1 MGLFDKFSKDSVTLG
16 CILFYTTA
24 LVVTLIFNRD
34 HVNIIIDKVI
44 VNNDIIE
51 ETSSIV
57 NNDIIIEDNSKNNDT
72 TSNTSDTSNTT
83 TTPDISP
90 VNTTTPNISPVIT
103 TTTSTKSIYYLSG
116 FIDILKQGIPVYRI
130 KSHRKKKKIIIMN
143 EITEKIS
150 IRATNF
156 LSSMKNIKE
165 FSIENID
172 SIEKNEKNDNGF
184 SLMVSDGTMVSK
196 YELLTDSKSQCEY
209 IFNGLLA
216 LKDHQQLERETAT
229 LPEASTLLVA
239 KEY

>member
-24 LVVTLIFNRD
+24 LVITLIFNRD
-34 HVNIIIDKVI
+34 HVHNIIDKVI

-57 NNDIIIEDNSKNNDT
+57 NNDIIIEDNSKNNNT
-72 TSNTSDTSNTT
+72 TSNTSNTT

-90 VNTTTPNISPVIT
+90 VNTTTPNISPVTT

-156 LSSMKNIKE
+156 LSSINYIKE

-172 SIEKNEKNDNGF
+172 SIEKNEKNDYGF
-184 SLMVSDGTMVSK
+184 SLMVNVGTMVCK
-196 YELLTDSKSQCEY
+196 YELLMDSKSQCEY

-216 LKDHQQLERETAT
+216 LKDHQQLEREIAT

-239 KEY
+239 KE